1 MSFFISVPFVLVRFA
16 SRVQAPFF
24 LLILALLFPG
34 VGDGRPQEVKF
45 SLTREKSLE
54 AAERMKNRERLMS
67 KARQSM
73 ASVPLRLAQK
83 CDETEQKRLDRIKN
97 REMLAIHAR
106 WQPGRFGGSDVLW
119 MPTPEELGQEKLS
132 PKAAASLRVVIQ
144 RLKSQLGKPYVWG
157 GQSPGEGFDCSGLV
171 FYAWN
176 HVLSR
181 KLPRTA
187 NAMYE
192 DKHLKS
198 VRQEKLRRGD
208 LVFFDISERPGADHV
223 GVYLGNGQFIEAPR
237 TGLNIRISQL
247 SEDFWQNHYLGA
259 RRILTDDAEL

>member
-1 MSFFISVPFVLVRFA
+1 MSIFTSVRFVPARFA
-16 SRVQAPFF
+16 SRAQAPFF
-24 LLILALLFPG
+24 LLTLVLLFPG
-34 VGDGRPQEVKF
+34 VSDARPQEVK
-45 SLTREKSLE
+45 SLLTRDKSLE
-54 AAERMKNRERLMS
+54 AVTRMKNREWLMS
-67 KARQSM
+67 KIRHRIAT
-73 ASVPLRLAQK
+73 VPLTPVQK
-83 CDETEQKRLDRIKN
+83 RNEAEQKRLDRGKN
-97 REMLAIHAR
+97 REMLAMHVR
-106 WQPGRFGGSDVLW
+106 WKPGRFGGSYALW
-119 MPTPEELGQEKLS
+119 LPTPEELSQETLS

-181 KLPRTA
+181 KLPRTT
-187 NAMYE
+187 NAMYQ
-192 DKHLKS
+192 DTHLKF

-223 GVYLGNGQFIEAPR
+223 GVYLGGGQFIEAPR

-247 SEDFWQNHYLGA
+247 SDDFWQNHYLGA
-259 RRILTDDAEL
+259 RRILTDDAVL

>member
-1 MSFFISVPFVLVRFA
+1 MSIFTSVRFVPVRLA
-16 SRVQAPFF
+16 SRAQAPFF
-24 LLILALLFPG
+24 LLTLALLLPG
-34 VGDGRPQEVKF
+34 VSDARPQEVKS

-54 AAERMKNRERLMS
+54 TAKRMKNRERLMS
-67 KARQSM
+67 KVRQRI
-73 ASVPLRLAQK
+73 ATVPLTPEQK
-83 CDETEQKRLDRIKN
+83 RNEAEQKRLDRVKN
-97 REMLAIHAR
+97 REMLAMHTR
-106 WQPGRFGGSDVLW
+106 WQPGRFGGSDALW
-119 MPTPEELGQEKLS
+119 MPTPEELGQEMLS
-132 PKAAASLRVVIQ
+132 PKAAASLRVVIE

-187 NAMYE
+187 NAMYQ

-223 GVYLGNGQFIEAPR
+223 GVYLGDGQFIEAPR

-247 SEDFWQNHYLGA
+247 TDDFWQNHYLGA
-259 RRILTDDAEL
+259 RRILTDDAVL